1 MNNIIIKTIGICIIV
16 SLLIPVTVG
25 LKCDSDDTNAST
37 DSFIVISLSKFDDDG
52 YLVFTV
58 RNYAIKDLD
67 NATMLIHF
75 RGWGWFT
82 TLNKVDVNTELF
94 VEHLPIGEERSFK
107 TKDQVFKVRPLFR
120 RPLIPFFSGKMT
132 LAFNECT
139 RTSSIM
145 KMLAFTYRDVFE
157 ISYP

>member
-94 VEHLPIGEERSFK
+94 VEHLPGLVYIGL
-107 TKDQVFKVRPLFR
+107 PLS
-120 RPLIPFFSGKMT
+120 P
-132 LAFNECT
+132 
-139 RTSSIM
+139 
-145 KMLAFTYRDVFE
+145 
-157 ISYP
+157 